1 MTLDV
6 PTEHAQGNNSGHA
19 DPELSP
25 LSLRQAALLV
35 QLALAAAADVGV
47 AVTYQGGAT
56 LVPADPSASGPVLG
70 LSNLARIVAR
80 FEEERWPALIAEH
93 FSQLVEQLRAG
104 PAMPPDDPERELIQR
119 LVPRESLPPD
129 WTADRPDFLPG
140 LLSVPS
146 TVVDDIVTMYL
157 EPADLGLT
165 WSDAERFGLA
175 NLRRLE
181 DHVESVD
188 HDDLRVTFVTGTAFA
203 ASRALVLD
211 TVLRDS
217 LHVEHAP
224 YGVLAAVPARD
235 TLLLHVIE
243 DLSVIPA
250 LGLLLNV
257 AARCHARDPGPLSP
271 DVFLVTPDFSWHP
284 ATTVPLGQTPLRLS
298 RELESLTKVLAT
310 REGAR

>member
-19 DPELSP
+19 DPEFTP
-25 LSLRQAALLV
+25 LSRRQAMWLV
-35 QLALAAAADVGV
+35 RLALATAADLGL
-47 AVTYQGGAT
+47 AVTYQGGAA
-56 LVPADPSASGPVLG
+56 LVPSDPSASGPVLG
-70 LSNLARIVAR
+70 LSNLARILSR
-80 FEEERWPALIAEH
+80 FGEDRWPELIAEH
-93 FSQLVEQLRAG
+93 FGHLVEQLSAG
-104 PAMPPDDPERELIQR
+104 PVPPPADPERELIQR

-129 WTADRPDFLPG
+129 WTADRPDFVPG

-146 TVVDDIVTMYL
+146 TADDGIVTMFL

-165 WSDAERFGLA
+165 WSDAECFGLA

-188 HDDLRVTFVTGTAFA
+188 HDDLRVTFVTGSAFA

-257 AARCHARDPGPLSP
+257 AARCHSRDPGPLSP
-271 DVFLVTPDFSWHP
+271 DVYLVTPDFRWHP
-284 ATTVPLGQTPLRLS
+284 ATTVSLDHAPLRLS
-298 RELESLTKVLAT
+298 HELESLTKILAT
-310 REGAR
+310 REAAR